1 MTFEEYRIAD
11 IKKTG
16 KLFALYGKSQLWNQ
30 RGTIFQIDSNGLSY
44 SLWCPRDQIER
55 KLKMILKET
64 GKRFEKQENVLIID
78 NSLVPIY

>member
-16 KLFALYGKSQLWNQ
+16 KLFALYGKTQLWNQ
-30 RGTIFQIDSNGLSY
+30 KGTIFAIDSNGLRY

-78 NSLVPIY
+78 NSLVPTY

>member
-1 MTFEEYRIAD
+1 MTFGEYRIAD

-16 KLFALYGKSQLWNQ
+16 KLFALYGKTQLWNQ
-30 RGTIFQIDSNGLSY
+30 KGTIFAIDSDGLNY
-44 SLWCPRDQIER
+44 SLWYPRDKIER

-78 NSLVPIY
+78 SSLIPTY

>member
-1 MTFEEYRIAD
+1 MTFEEYRITD

-30 RGTIFQIDSNGLSY
+30 KGTIFQVDNNGLSY

-64 GKRFEKQENVLIID
+64 GKRFEELEEVCII
-78 NSLVPIY
+78 NSGMLPTY

>member
-30 RGTIFQIDSNGLSY
+30 KGTIFQIDSNGLNY
-44 SLWCPRDQIER
+44 NLWCPRDQIER

-78 NSLVPIY
+78 NSLVPTY